1 MTTLNEVRIDD
12 EPDEEN
18 KHDQLPSVE
27 EIRASLT
34 PPRSSSGTRFCR
46 IGRIGEIALI
56 ATISSLLVIIMAL
69 SVSYSDNG
77 NREPATVDPSRATSP
92 PAPTAPREPRVDEV
106 TDFFVNNNVT
116 KSDDILTIGTPQ
128 QLAVHWLS
136 DQDELNVAIP
146 ESLEGPDG
154 MRFVSRYVAALLY
167 YALNGSNWSLQ
178 LNFTSQM
185 EVCDWNELDV
195 ANLELKGCF
204 FRIGIACNN
213 GFVSTLQLRKYCRLL
228 GVYEHVC
235 DSSIDFST
243 CSPFIHSWSRFGGND
258 SIGDQILVHS

>member
-1 MTTLNEVRIDD
+1 MKTLSEVNIDD

-27 EIRASLT
+27 EIRASVSQQSRPST
-34 PPRSSSGTRFCR
+34 GSRRCR
-46 IGRIGEIALI
+46 IGATGEIALI
-56 ATISSLLVIIMAL
+56 IIIASLLVVIIAL
-69 SVSYSDNG
+69 SVSYSN
-77 NREPATVDPSRATSP
+77 NVNPEPGTVDPSLT
-92 PAPTAPREPRVDEV
+92 APTASREPRVDEV

-116 KSDDILTIGTPQ
+116 KSEDILTIGTPQ
-128 QLAVHWLS
+128 HWAVHWLS

-167 YALNGSNWSLQ
+167 YALNGSNWSRQ
-178 LNFTSQM
+178 LNFLSKM

-195 ANLELKGCF
+195 ANQQLEGRF

-213 GFVSTLQLRKYCRLL
+213 GFVNTLQLRT
-228 GVYEHVC
+228 
-235 DSSIDFST
+235 SICT
-243 CSPFIHSWSRFGGND
+243 
-258 SIGDQILVHS
+258 